1 MGRKRRKRAIRNVF
15 ADLWW
20 QWRAWHIRRAYRKM
34 RTRPVQAAPE
44 PEAPIESY
52 EGTALWHRAYD
63 LHIDVGTFRNLLP
76 LLREERHQPK
86 LEVED
91 LEKEAITRAIEG
103 EAARRGL
110 VFAGRFEEGD
120 EVVVQWRAPAEAA
133 RLLAEE
139 G

>member
-1 MGRKRRKRAIRNVF
+1 MKRIRAIF
-15 ADLWW
+15 ADIWW
-20 QWRAWHIRRAYRKM
+20 AWRAWHIRRAYRKLASR
-34 RTRPVQAAPE
+34 RT
-44 PEAPIESY
+44 EAPAAVEAPTESY
-52 EGTALWHRAYD
+52 EGTDLWHRAYD

-86 LEVED
+86 LEVKD